1 MSLPATKP
9 PVVKNGKAFGVDPK
23 RAQAYSLRQAR
34 YYEIVL
40 EVMARYPEY
49 FSGERPAQKLKL
61 LDIGVQNGVTKMYL
75 DLIDKG
81 AIEYHG
87 ADLALSDQLENPE
100 DWTLYIGDFQ
110 KGYPEIPDNHFDI
123 VICEQVVEHLPNYEK
138 ALAAIE
144 RVAKPGGLIVIGVPI
159 FPDGLHLVRRY
170 VVPVADK
177 ILKTKKVRGHVQAF
191 SKRHFLS
198 ELRRCTDLEV
208 LKTRGFR
215 VISGGVLRP
224 LENNERYW
232 AMNRAIGQM
241 APGLCIEIQVV
252 ATKP

>member
-1 MSLPATKP
+1 MSLPATRP
-9 PVVKNGKAFGVDPK
+9 TIVKNGKAFGVDPK

-40 EVMARYPEY
+40 EVMARYPEH
-49 FSGERPAQKLKL
+49 FSDAPPPQKLKL
-61 LDIGVQNGVTKMYL
+61 LDIGVQNGVTKKYL
-75 DLIDKG
+75 DLIDPG
-81 AIEYHG
+81 TIDYHG

-100 DWTLYIGDFQ
+100 NWTLYIGDFQ
-110 KGYPEIPDNHFDI
+110 EGYPEIPDNHYDI
-123 VICEQVVEHLPNYEK
+123 VICEQVVEHLPNYDK

-144 RVAKPGGLIVIGVPI
+144 RVAKPGALIIIGVPT
-159 FPDGLHLVRRY
+159 FPDGLHLVRRH

-191 SKRHFLS
+191 SKRHFIS
-198 ELRRCTDLEV
+198 ELRRCTNLEII
-208 LKTRGFR
+208 KARGFR
-215 VISGGVLRP
+215 VVSGGILRP

-232 AMNRAIGQM
+232 AINRAIGQV
-241 APGLCIEIQVV
+241 APDLCIEIQVV